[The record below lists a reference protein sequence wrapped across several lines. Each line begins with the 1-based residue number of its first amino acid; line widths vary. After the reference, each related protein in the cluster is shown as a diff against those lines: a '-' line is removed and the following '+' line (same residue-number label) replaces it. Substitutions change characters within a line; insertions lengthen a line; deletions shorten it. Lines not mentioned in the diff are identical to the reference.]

1 MIIRER
7 DYNPTRIAR
16 RGQRYKVIREI
27 GFGTFGKILEIES
40 RDGRFALKTFTFA
53 NDNYHLTTIR
63 EIKAMRTISNPYVLE
78 IEAIIE
84 EEGKFNL
91 LFEYFPNDLY
101 KIIGTENFTI
111 DEIRHIFWQILKGV
125 EAIHEKEYLH
135 RDLKTSNIL
144 VKRLSSTSPN
154 IKNEMSHSS
163 EVMGKMSNLQNSFE
177 AYDKREEVEKY
188 EQQSQSVHQT
198 SVISHHKDRH
208 SPQFDDDRNMMKSS
222 EQNLALKGDYES
234 YSKCLR
240 HKNTNYIVS
249 DGRHYKDHDQDISGE
264 IHCNKEANS
273 GQASE
278 AVKRGCPEDTQSVK
292 KSCIQQSSSL
302 PCERS
307 HEEFLHNTSNYRIRI
322 CDFGMSRI
330 KSKEMTPGVVT
341 LWYRSPELLLGSTA
355 YSKSIDIWSLGC
367 ILLEF
372 FKKKPLFK
380 ANTEVEELD
389 AITELCG
396 TISEDTLPDCTNL
409 PLYEKYNLNK
419 GDRKILETFSSFSL
433 QAADLADKMLN
444 LDPSKRPSISECLDH
459 PFFQKSS

>member
-7 DYNPTRIAR
+7 DQTPTKIIR

-27 GFGTFGKILEIES
+27 GFGTFGKILEIET

-53 NDNYHLTTIR
+53 NYNYHLTTIR
-63 EIKAMRTISNPYVLE
+63 EIKAMRTISSPYVLE

-84 EEGKFNL
+84 EGGKFNL
-91 LFEYFPNDLY
+91 LFEHFPNDLY

-154 IKNEMSHSS
+154 IKNEMSQSS
-163 EVMGKMSNLQNSFE
+163 EAMGKVFNTQNSFE
-177 AYDKREEVEKY
+177 TYDKREEAEKH
-188 EQQSQSVHQT
+188 EKQPQSVHQT
-198 SVISHHKDRH
+198 SEISHYDGRRL
-208 SPQFDDDRNMMKSS
+208 PQIDDKSIIKSS
-222 EQNLALKGDYES
+222 EENPALKDNYEC
-234 YSKCLR
+234 YNKCPR
-240 HKNTNYIVS
+240 QKNMNYIVS
-249 DGRHYKDHDQDISGE
+249 EDRDYENHNQDASRE
-264 IHCNKEANS
+264 IHCSKEANS

-278 AVKRGCPEDTQSVK
+278 AVKRECSEDMQNVK

-302 PCERS
+302 SCVKS
-307 HEEFLHNTSNYRIRI
+307 HEEFSHNISNYRIRI
-322 CDFGMSRI
+322 CDFGMSRT

-341 LWYRSPELLLGSTA
+341 LWYRSPELLLGLTA

-389 AITELCG
+389 AIIELCG
-396 TISEDTLPDCTNL
+396 TISEDTLPDCSNL

-444 LDPSKRPSISECLDH
+444 IDPSKRPSISECLDH
-459 PFFQKSS
+459 PFFQKSA